1 MCPLPGITNQTCASQ
16 RLTCGEADAQGH
28 RVLMPTLPASGNLS
42 LPALALLHG
51 SFSVT
56 HEGQG

>member
-16 RLTCGEADAQGH
+16 RLTCGEADAH
-28 RVLMPTLPASGNLS
+28 RYRVPTLPAGGNLS

-56 HEGQG
+56 HKGQG

>member
-1 MCPLPGITNQTCASQ
+1 
-16 RLTCGEADAQGH
+16 
-28 RVLMPTLPASGNLS
+28 MPTLPASGNLS